1 MPSHIEEAL
10 ALVALELAAQA
21 FTTVAFIVVQPYA
34 VEWRWASVLLPL
46 VQLLQEHIT
55 RHAPD
60 TIPTHRATRALATGI
75 ERSATAT
82 PIRRCRCRLPRRQQ
96 RAGRRRRTAWKLSF
110 TTRHERW
117 LDGAT
122 LGSGRAPSVSAARR
136 EREAI
141 SRIRTVANESS
152 WLNAL
157 RGRQA
162 QLPPA
167 AQVAISPAKAIGW
180 ATDYFPRAWWTIFK
194 LA

>member
-96 RAGRRRRTAWKLSF
+96 RAGRRLNWSRLSEQKF
-110 TTRHERW
+110 RVDKWSLCRVRPPRGAAEVYSR
-117 LDGAT
+117 LDP
-122 LGSGRAPSVSAARR
+122 GSC
-136 EREAI
+136 
-141 SRIRTVANESS
+141 
-152 WLNAL
+152 
-157 RGRQA
+157 RQGSN
-162 QLPPA
+162 
-167 AQVAISPAKAIGW
+167 VVVVRCKS
-180 ATDYFPRAWWTIFK
+180 
-194 LA
+194 